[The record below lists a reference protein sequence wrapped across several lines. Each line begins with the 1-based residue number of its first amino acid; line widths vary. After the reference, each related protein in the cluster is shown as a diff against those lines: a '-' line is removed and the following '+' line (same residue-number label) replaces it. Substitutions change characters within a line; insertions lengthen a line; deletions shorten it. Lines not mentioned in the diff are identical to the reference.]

1 LSQYEKQEDTTM
13 KKRKSNINPAEIDE
27 ASSHRAGISKFKMT
41 EQGVRKLFAG
51 IGKVIE
57 RLL

>member
-1 LSQYEKQEDTTM
+1 M
-13 KKRKSNINPAEIDE
+13 KKRKSNIKNKNDPDEIDE